1 MPSDAEEEIE
11 AEVLPLVLSL
21 APCEGAGCC
30 PRLPVPWHWGRPGTI
45 VASAFIVYRAPKMR
59 RNELDAG
66 AVSV

>member
-30 PRLPVPWHWGRPGTI
+30 PRLPVPWHWGPGTI
-45 VASAFIVYRAPKMR
+45 
-59 RNELDAG
+59 AG
-66 AVSV
+66 PWTLLSLSTGPPRCDETN